1 MHNYGRHWGSESLGG
16 IFDWDQKKSH
26 SKLEKLSICSLQSG
40 LKEEVGHEVVC
51 EKPLPLRGYCL
62 WGFKGKV
69 AGLLLV
75 VKKKRWRS

>member
-1 MHNYGRHWGSESLGG
+1 MGDIGEVKVLEAYLTG
-16 IFDWDQKKSH
+16 IRKKSH

-75 VKKKRWRS
+75 VKRKRWRS